1 VGSVFERPDR
11 GQEAG
16 DGPGETAERSTRKR
30 DPRGTSETG
39 WLIAWVATCLF
50 AVGAAVLAFALV
62 SGESGPYGVTAVGAL
77 VLCGFGI
84 GALGLAAAAWTRAQP
99 RARWRS
105 RRLVAAFIA
114 LLAAVVLL
122 ALLVADLRGW
132 LSLLADSWPLPVAGV
147 SALVIGA
154 VLAAP
159 HAERRPTL
167 AFAGIWLLL
176 LGTVAYRTWTDL
188 RVEVVWLGPNIAT
201 QNPGQVAFIAT
212 RSGDFEVRVGA
223 RTCSDGRAIGDGRYT
238 WRPGDPGSSFGAP
251 AWVDL
256 PASILP
262 LHPGDL
268 VRICVRD
275 GLAAGSAAGEA
286 ATPPSFWPRN

>member
-1 VGSVFERPDR
+1 
-11 GQEAG
+11 
-16 DGPGETAERSTRKR
+16 
-30 DPRGTSETG
+30 
-39 WLIAWVATCLF
+39 LF
-50 AVGAAVLAFALV
+50 AVGAAVLVFAVV

-84 GALGLAAAAWTRAQP
+84 GALGLAAAAWARAQL

-114 LLAAVVLL
+114 LLAAVALL

-154 VLAAP
+154 VLVAP
-159 HAERRPTL
+159 RAERRPTL

-176 LGTVAYRTWTDL
+176 LATVAYRTWTDL
-188 RVEVVWLGPNIAT
+188 RVEVVWLGPNIAA

-212 RSGDFEVRVGA
+212 RSGDFEVRFGA
-223 RTCSDGRAIGDGRYT
+223 RTCSDGRAIGEGRYT

-256 PASILP
+256 PDSILP

-268 VRICVRD
+268 VRVCVRE